1 MEKELDV
8 KVIERQRRGI
18 ELQRE
23 TSRSV
28 EEKYLKFSTYKNEEM
43 DYSVNSTTVC
53 QMSPELK
60 I

>member
-1 MEKELDV
+1 MEKELDE

-28 EEKYLKFSTYKNEEM
+28 EEKDLKFSTYKNEEM

>member
-28 EEKYLKFSTYKNEEM
+28 EEKDLKFSTYKNEEM